1 MDKKIIGIVI
11 AIVAVIAVL
20 AIAGGALTQ
29 EDKIVTV
36 DGVNFT
42 VPSGFEE
49 DPDGEKIN
57 LSDSS
62 GAVNYVIN
70 SKAFIEDDDIVTL
83 FVANYGE
90 HNINESFLSE
100 LGGNAKTINGVE
112 GYYMVEDDDVHTFA
126 YVKDGKLVMVISNDE
141 DVIDRFVL

>member
-49 DPDGEKIN
+49 DLDGEEIN

-90 HNINESFLSE
+90 HKINESFLSE

-141 DVIDRFVL
+141 DVIDGFVL